1 VEDVRAA
8 ARSFRPGADRV
19 PVEHPRIPGGSATP
33 PVAAPGALERLLVGR
48 RAARFA
54 VAVLTLGLAALG
66 LLGVDATARTTAAA
80 AQVRSLAA
88 VSDRWDEFFLQVG
101 LEYEALSDFRR
112 TGSTEGRASLE
123 SAVGG
128 ASSTLDWLEQHGSV
142 QEVVRAR
149 DVAASYDAYTDALH
163 QVMDA
168 RDRGDLRASRLFAEQ
183 ASQSAAALRKQAVAR
198 AAEKRAELNRY
209 LLDLESLSGTTR
221 VVTAVIAVLDGL
233 LLAGCTLILLAYQ
246 RRTER
251 QAGNSAFRA
260 THDQLTGLPNRAH
273 LLDRLDAEL
282 AAGVALHAGRV
293 VLLLLDLDGFK
304 YVNDGL
310 GHHLGDT
317 LLARIGRRVHL
328 AAADATTTVARIG
341 GDEFAVL
348 LAHSSLTAALLL
360 AERIR
365 DEVRR
370 PVDLDGLTAQVGC
383 SIGVAVH
390 PDHGAT
396 TTELLK
402 SADIAMYD
410 AKRRRV
416 GVAVFSTEGNE
427 HTSDRLVVLSE
438 LRRALETDGEIV
450 MHYQPKVHAE
460 NGEVCGVEALVRWQH
475 PTRGLLRPADFIV
488 AAERSDLI
496 IPLTDRVLEISCA
509 QLARWLAVGLVLPV
523 SINVSVAALIDRGL
537 PLRVADLLTDHG
549 LPPELV
555 TLEITETALIADQDR
570 TRESLNRLR
579 ELGVRLSLD
588 DFGTGYSSLSHLTMP
603 LQELKIDRQFVTD
616 MTTSAQSHA
625 IARAVVV
632 VAHDLG
638 LRVVGEGVEDLD
650 TLEALRKLGCDEVQG
665 YRLCPPVPEVELR
678 AWLRHHVIAER
689 SVVGR
694 HTN

>member
-1 VEDVRAA
+1 
-8 ARSFRPGADRV
+8 
-19 PVEHPRIPGGSATP
+19 
-33 PVAAPGALERLLVGR
+33 
-48 RAARFA
+48 
-54 VAVLTLGLAALG
+54 
-66 LLGVDATARTTAAA
+66 
-80 AQVRSLAA
+80 
-88 VSDRWDEFFLQVG
+88 
-101 LEYEALSDFRR
+101 
-112 TGSTEGRASLE
+112 
-123 SAVGG
+123 
-128 ASSTLDWLEQHGSV
+128 
-142 QEVVRAR
+142 
-149 DVAASYDAYTDALH
+149 
-163 QVMDA
+163 MNA
-168 RDRGDLRASRLFAEQ
+168 RDRGDLRASRLFADQ
-183 ASQSAAALRKQAVAR
+183 ASQSAAALREQAVSR

-209 LLDLESLSGTTR
+209 LLDLESVSGATH

-282 AAGVALHAGRV
+282 AAGVAPHTGRV

-317 LLARIGRRVHL
+317 LLARIGRRVQL

-438 LRRALETDGEIV
+438 LRRALEADGEIV

-537 PLRVADLLTDHG
+537 PLRVADLLADHG

-570 TRESLNRLR
+570 TRESLNR
-579 ELGVRLSLD
+579 
-588 DFGTGYSSLSHLTMP
+588 T
-603 LQELKIDRQFVTD
+603 
-616 MTTSAQSHA
+616 
-625 IARAVVV
+625 ARAGGPSLARRLRHRLL
-632 VAHDLG
+632 VAVAPDHAAAGAQD
-638 LRVVGEGVEDLD
+638 R
-650 TLEALRKLGCDEVQG
+650 
-665 YRLCPPVPEVELR
+665 PPVRHGHDDLR
-678 AWLRHHVIAER
+678 AEPRHR
-689 SVVGR
+689 PRGGGR
-694 HTN
+694 RPRPRAAGGGGGRRGPRHPRGAAQARMRRGPGLPAVPAGARGRAAGVAAPPGRRRAQRRALTPAGRTAALPGRRTQPFPG